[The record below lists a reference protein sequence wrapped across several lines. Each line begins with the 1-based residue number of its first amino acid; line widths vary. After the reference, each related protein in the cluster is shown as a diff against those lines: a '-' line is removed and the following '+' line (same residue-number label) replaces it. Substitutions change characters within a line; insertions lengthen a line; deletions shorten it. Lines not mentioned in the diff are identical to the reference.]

1 MTKRILTTVGGLN
14 YIVEDVMGG
23 WNISDSN
30 GFIGFMRSAEGVTPE
45 TVLAEFVGIQ
55 AKTDMLPLTSVMAY
69 CQNSTDSLDVQIA
82 NLEAEKKR
90 LAAIRLMAMNRF
102 YEVSGK

>member
-1 MTKRILTTVGGLN
+1 MTKRILTTASGLN
-14 YIVEDVMGG
+14 YIIEDVTGG

-30 GFIGFMRSAEGVTPE
+30 GFIGFMRSAEGVSPE

-55 AKTDMLPLTSVMAY
+55 AKTDAVPLTSVMAY
-69 CQNSTDSLDVQIA
+69 CQNSMDSLDVQIA

-102 YEVSGK
+102 HDVA